1 MYVSRTFDP
10 QFSESG
16 GFPMA
21 AHHRACSTG
30 SVHACMLRTTPSKQ
44 LGATDNHVRAST
56 RSRNGAGVDR
66 HLHEC
71 NRRFGPATTC
81 PRHNL
86 QATRLPHQFCT
97 RAHESK
103 THNETTRQ
111 HGGGR
116 HHRERNCVVATSSF
130 LESR

>member
-86 QATRLPHQFCT
+86 QATRLPRSIPISLPSMRLALPF
-97 RAHESK
+97 
-103 THNETTRQ
+103 
-111 HGGGR
+111 
-116 HHRERNCVVATSSF
+116 VVF
-130 LESR
+130 LLAVCCWWWPSVAPPRRFRV